1 MNAEFPQD
9 LRLYWCWQSTTET
22 DRHAHLNQVGTQSSG
37 RISAAQA
44 QSLQR

>member
-1 MNAEFPQD
+1 MIAESSQD

-44 QSLQR
+44 QSLQ